1 MPDIYLRRER
11 TTGERHSAAFP
22 NAATLLLNHLL
33 GGRGGRGLWPP
44 F

>member
-1 MPDIYLRRER
+1 MSDIYI
-11 TTGERHSAAFP
+11 RHSAAFP
-22 NAATLLLNHLL
+22 NAPTLLLNHLG